1 MFLYEQERALSL
13 LPLLHEA
20 LYTCLP
26 QLYPTAGSRHPCFHF
41 PDQNTWTQSDKHKH
55 AGSQVSTPK
64 PDLFSPL
71 MSPEQVPYLSETH
84 FLCQTE
90 AVGSTS
96 RLEGSK
102 CHQEPASK
110 WDQHL
115 ALLLDPK
122 PSSSHGG
129 SPPDGAQEQLY
140 RATER
145 GGRWYWVV
153 LQSVPKLYCE
163 SESPRGLVKA

>member
-1 MFLYEQERALSL
+1 
-13 LPLLHEA
+13 
-20 LYTCLP
+20 
-26 QLYPTAGSRHPCFHF
+26 
-41 PDQNTWTQSDKHKH
+41 
-55 AGSQVSTPK
+55 
-64 PDLFSPL
+64 
-71 MSPEQVPYLSETH
+71 MSPEQVPYLSEPQ

-96 RLEGSK
+96 RLEGRK

-129 SPPDGAQEQLY
+129 SPPDEAQEQIQSN
-140 RATER
+140 RK
-145 GGRWYWVV
+145 RWMAV
-153 LQSVPKLYCE
+153 LGCPAVGSQTL
-163 SESPRGLVKA
+163 L

>member
-1 MFLYEQERALSL
+1 
-13 LPLLHEA
+13 
-20 LYTCLP
+20 
-26 QLYPTAGSRHPCFHF
+26 
-41 PDQNTWTQSDKHKH
+41 
-55 AGSQVSTPK
+55 
-64 PDLFSPL
+64 
-71 MSPEQVPYLSETH
+71 MSPDQVPYLSEPQ

-90 AVGSTS
+90 AVDSTL

-145 GGRWYWVV
+145 GVRWYWVV

-163 SESPRGLVKA
+163 SESPRGLVKVYIAESSHRVSDTTDPGRSQRICIFDNC